1 MHQLAEKLP
10 SPDTLF
16 QGGSQRVAHL
26 GSPPSPSLY
35 VHFLKVKANGDTQC
49 STGNLLG
56 KAGGALHS

>member
-1 MHQLAEKLP
+1 M
-10 SPDTLF
+10 
-16 QGGSQRVAHL
+16 AHL

-35 VHFLKVKANGDTQC
+35 VHFLKVKANGDTQY